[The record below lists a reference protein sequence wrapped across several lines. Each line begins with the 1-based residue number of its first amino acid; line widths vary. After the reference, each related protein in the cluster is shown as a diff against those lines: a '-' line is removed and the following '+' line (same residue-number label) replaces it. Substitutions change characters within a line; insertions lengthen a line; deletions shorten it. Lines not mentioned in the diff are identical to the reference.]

1 MMIDILPFLR
11 VSGGTA
17 EEKINDICDYL
28 IQLKETLEFALM
40 NITSEN
46 LSKELID
53 KLNRL
58 GADIRTGNDNTESAV
73 RQLSSKSVTIPGV
86 CSSEIFKQAVEV
98 EFDKLIGEV
107 KVNLTTGKLE
117 HEIETDI
124 DTETEEETDTKE
136 EEDGNEV

>member
-11 VSGGTA
+11 VSDGTA

>member
-1 MMIDILPFLR
+1 MMIDLLPFLR

-28 IQLKETLEFALM
+28 IHLKETLEFALM

-86 CSSEIFKQAVEV
+86 CSSEVFKQAVKD
-98 EFDKLIGEV
+98 EFLKLIGDV

-117 HEIETDI
+117 YEIETDT
-124 DTETEEETDTKE
+124 DTEVETNTKE
-136 EEDGNEV
+136 EEDGNEI

>member
-11 VSGGTA
+11 VTGGNA

-73 RQLSSKSVTIPGV
+73 KQLSSKTVTIPGV
-86 CSSEIFKQAVEV
+86 CNSEIFKQAVKV
-98 EFDKLIGEV
+98 EFEKLIGEM

-117 HEIETDI
+117 YEIET

-136 EEDGNEV
+136 EEDGNKF

>member
-136 EEDGNEV
+136 EEDGNE